1 MVKLRK
7 PASSIFHHKKH
18 TSQMH
23 LWEKSPVE
31 SALVFAPDVH
41 SPPLPFDSTR
51 SNFALVKTCYPY
63 SIQYTGLGGSDPTAI
78 ER

>member
-7 PASSIFHHKKH
+7 PALSIFHHEKH

-31 SALVFAPDVH
+31 SALVFVLDVH
-41 SPPLPFDSTR
+41 SPPLTV
-51 SNFALVKTCYPY
+51 L
-63 SIQYTGLGGSDPTAI
+63 DPTLL
-78 ER
+78 